1 MDGNGGKLPSHTGIA
16 VVISRTACWL
26 DALGP
31 FSLFPPLAD
40 SCQRRGALQVL
51 KKINQRQ
58 CDS

>member
-16 VVISRTACWL
+16 VVISRTAWL

-40 SCQRRGALQVL
+40 SCQRRGTLQV
-51 KKINQRQ
+51 
-58 CDS
+58 